1 MEFIGWFWTIW
12 YSLVGLVVV
21 LFWYTEFSSAKFM
34 NREEKKSIWQESKD
48 RIYKQEYSRVYG
60 GRNYR
65 KGI

>member
-34 NREEKKSIWQESKD
+34 NREEKKSIWQESRD
-48 RIYKQEYSRVYG
+48 RIHKQEYSRVYG
-60 GRNYR
+60 RRNYS
-65 KGI
+65 KGM

>member
-34 NREEKKSIWQESKD
+34 NRKENKSIWQESRD
-48 RIYKQEYSRVYG
+48 RIHKQEYSRVYG
-60 GRNYR
+60 RRNYS
-65 KGI
+65 KGM

>member
-60 GRNYR
+60 RRNYS
-65 KGI
+65 KGM